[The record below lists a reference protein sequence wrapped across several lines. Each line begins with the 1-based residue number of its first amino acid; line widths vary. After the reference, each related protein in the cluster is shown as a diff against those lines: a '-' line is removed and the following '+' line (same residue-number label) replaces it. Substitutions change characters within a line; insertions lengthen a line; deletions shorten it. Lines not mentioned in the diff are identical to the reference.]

1 MTCRLPMLAGVFV
14 ALCALPAR
22 AEDKIDCENAA
33 STYEINTCADRELEK
48 ADAALNATYAKVLAK
63 IAATNQE
70 KPYDP
75 KSWEEA
81 LRKSQRA
88 WIAYRDADCK
98 DLVPMAWTGGSGT
111 SADVLGCL
119 IEKTEART
127 KELEARFRADD

>member
-1 MTCRLPMLAGVFV
+1 MSCRCPLLAASFA
-14 ALCALPAR
+14 ALCALPAH
-22 AEDKIDCENAA
+22 AGDKVDCENAT
-33 STYEINTCADRELEK
+33 STYEMNICAERDLEK

-63 IAATNQE
+63 IAASNQE
-70 KPYDP
+70 KPYDA

-88 WIAYRDADCK
+88 WIAFRDADCK

-111 SADVLGCL
+111 TADVLGCL

-127 KELEARFRADD
+127 QELEQRFRADD